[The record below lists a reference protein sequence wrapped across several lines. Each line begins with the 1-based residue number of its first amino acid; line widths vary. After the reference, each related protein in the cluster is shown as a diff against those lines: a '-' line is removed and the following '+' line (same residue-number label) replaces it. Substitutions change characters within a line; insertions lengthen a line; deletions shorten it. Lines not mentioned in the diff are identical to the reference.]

1 MSRLRFRR
9 FVRPQKVRREAA
21 AVVPDADLEHVLLR
35 KHGRDGEFTVFYTG
49 KAVQNG
55 ILCQWLQEHF
65 RNHGTKEAPPG
76 TASVYEKLSD
86 RRMR

>member
-55 ILCQWLQEHF
+55 ILCQRLQEHF
-65 RNHGTKEAPPG
+65 GTMHERSASG